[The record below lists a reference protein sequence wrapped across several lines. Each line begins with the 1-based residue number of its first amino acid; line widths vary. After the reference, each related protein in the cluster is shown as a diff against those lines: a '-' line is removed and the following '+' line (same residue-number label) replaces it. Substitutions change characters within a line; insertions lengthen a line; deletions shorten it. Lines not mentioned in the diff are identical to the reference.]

1 MPDNPDSDI
10 LEPIEGQPSS
20 KIEQSGVPAELADEL
35 KKTLVSFQKDLEEV
49 KSQTRALQSN
59 KDRGI
64 DKVDGK
70 LEKVLAEWE
79 QAKKS
84 GISQEEFIEKK
95 DLGDRL
101 ARIEAML
108 SSQTAPA
115 RPSGGT
121 ENSGAFTM
129 AKAIAKA
136 ANIQESDAE
145 YLNILAKNINS
156 PMKLAEEMSALV
168 ASRAS
173 KPTPTPAQSPSP
185 VANLHGKNADDLMAD
200 YNTALST
207 DPFGAKTKQ
216 LKKEWE
222 ASRGG

>member
-1 MPDNPDSDI
+1 
-10 LEPIEGQPSS
+10 
-20 KIEQSGVPAELADEL
+20 
-35 KKTLVSFQKDLEEV
+35 
-49 KSQTRALQSN
+49 
-59 KDRGI
+59 
-64 DKVDGK
+64 
-70 LEKVLAEWE
+70 
-79 QAKKS
+79 
-84 GISQEEFIEKK
+84 
-95 DLGDRL
+95 
-101 ARIEAML
+101 ML

-185 VANLHGKNADDLMAD
+185 VAKPIVENPEALMRE
-200 YNTALST
+200 YQSKVIALRGNKRAIEEVQEEYS
-207 DPFGAKTKQ
+207 
-216 LKKEWE
+216 KKGVPIGE
-222 ASRGG
+222 AVFTIK